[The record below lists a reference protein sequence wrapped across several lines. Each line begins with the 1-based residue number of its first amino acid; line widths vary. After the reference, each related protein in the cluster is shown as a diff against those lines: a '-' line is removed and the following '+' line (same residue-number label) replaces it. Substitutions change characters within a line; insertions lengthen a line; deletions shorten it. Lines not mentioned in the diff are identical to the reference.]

1 MKLEKENKKELFHLY
16 WIIQGIILM
25 FGIKGIGNLPLIG
38 GSYLIT
44 ITILNVFFNNKFLK
58 TVIISMYLIYSC
70 IYILASI
77 YIIPLAILII
87 GFFNFIYIFIMKD
100 LEP

>member
-1 MKLEKENKKELFHLY
+1 
-16 WIIQGIILM
+16 
-25 FGIKGIGNLPLIG
+25 
-38 GSYLIT
+38 
-44 ITILNVFFNNKFLK
+44 
-58 TVIISMYLIYSC
+58 MYLIYSC

-77 YIIPLAILII
+77 YIMMMIDFNIIPLAILII